1 MLTSQLL
8 VLERTSSDELQSVE
22 LAESVLLGTLLTA
35 VDVDY
40 SNITWLI
47 TYFYLFQIGR
57 YIPMNNLVS
66 NRPEPVA
73 DIVRL
78 L

>member
-1 MLTSQLL
+1 M
-8 VLERTSSDELQSVE
+8 VGRTSSDELRSVE

-47 TYFYLFQIGR
+47 TCFYLFQIGR